1 MTPRDQKQSATTSP
15 KETRQYLVWDRD
27 SEDEIVDHVTQSLFA
42 AADKSDMDPLLG
54 KKKKK
59 DKDKKDKKKK
69 NSKDKKKKNAKK
81 NRKNKKV
88 SSSSSSSKS
97 SASSGSSE
105 DSSKSSS
112 SSASAEAG
120 SCLLVCWKGKG
131 CEIAKENLSFLVLFH
146 DNPNSN

>member
-69 NSKDKKKKNAKK
+69 NE
-81 NRKNKKV
+81 
-88 SSSSSSSKS
+88 
-97 SASSGSSE
+97 GQE
-105 DSSKSSS
+105 
-112 SSASAEAG
+112 EEEE
-120 SCLLVCWKGKG
+120 C
-131 CEIAKENLSFLVLFH
+131 
-146 DNPNSN
+146 